1 MGGDYSRE
9 AIILNIFI
17 KRGRLF
23 EEYGSSEGISNIEQP
38 HFCEKEKE
46 RNLLYPVIPWGEG
59 GNSQG
64 TQQPYNN

>member
-23 EEYGSSEGISNIEQP
+23 EEYGSSEGQD
-38 HFCEKEKE
+38 
-46 RNLLYPVIPWGEG
+46 
-59 GNSQG
+59 
-64 TQQPYNN
+64 

>member
-1 MGGDYSRE
+1 MVAVKDR
-9 AIILNIFI
+9 I
-17 KRGRLF
+17 K
-23 EEYGSSEGISNIEQP
+23 EEISNMEQP
-38 HFCEKEKE
+38 HFCKKGKE

>member
-1 MGGDYSRE
+1 MVAVKDR
-9 AIILNIFI
+9 I
-17 KRGRLF
+17 K
-23 EEYGSSEGISNIEQP
+23 EEISNMEQP
-38 HFCEKEKE
+38 HFCKKEKE